1 MDLNGDGNIDL
12 LAAGYIGCGYIFYGN
27 EDGSL
32 KKPEIICNK
41 KGEKIMLGSYWDDD
55 KKKWIDY
62 RKGFSNLTMMKAID
76 WDEDGDYDLIL
87 SSHPHGRPH
96 EGVGIQLV
104 INEGTKNN
112 PVFST
117 VQKMVINTPYHVANA
132 FTDWDGDGLWDIIAT
147 VGEYK
152 EATGI
157 FWYKNKGT
165 KGAPK
170 FDKAQTI
177 FSKEGFD
184 KATAMNLYG
193 AYVSA
198 ADYNNDGKVDLI
210 IGTSASKDIPL
221 NLTESQ
227 IKRRDELK
235 KELDKYNTKRNK
247 IFEKYTK
254 KYKNDSEKA
263 YNEAQQDKTMLKMIK
278 KFRPLY
284 KEYSKLLPHPTKLCP
299 VYVSLKK

>member
-1 MDLNGDGNIDL
+1 MDLNGDGNTDML
-12 LAAGYIGCGYIFYGN
+12 VAGYIGYGYIFYGK

-32 KKPEIICNK
+32 KKPEFIRNN
-41 KGEKIMLGSYWDDD
+41 KGEKIMLGAYWDDE
-55 KKKWIDY
+55 KNKWIDY

-104 INEGTKNN
+104 INEGNKNN
-112 PVFST
+112 PVFSSKQT
-117 VQKMVINTPYHVANA
+117 MIINTPYHVANA

-170 FDKAQTI
+170 FDNPKPI
-177 FSKEGFD
+177 FSKEEFD
-184 KATAMNLYG
+184 KATGMDLYG
-193 AYVSA
+193 AYISA
-198 ADYNNDGKVDLI
+198 ADFNNDGKVDLV
-210 IGTSASKDIPL
+210 IGTSVSKEIPL

-235 KELDKYNTKRNK
+235 IELDKLNAKRNK
-247 IFEKYTK
+247 IYEKYNAK
-254 KYKNDSEKA
+254 FKDDPNKA
-263 YNEAQQDKTMLKMIK
+263 YEEARKDKAMLKIMK
-278 KFRPLY
+278 KSSPLS
-284 KEYSKLLPHPTKLCP
+284 KEYFKLIPQSARLCP
-299 VYVSLKK
+299 VYVCIKK